1 MFSSFH
7 FSLELGCSG
16 LKLVFADQSQNKIF
30 CLVIDLV
37 LNSNYFYIILIASS
51 ALTLP
56 QSLYLLTEFSFGIFT
71 IIPLVINLPTK
82 SPMEMLRQ

>member
-16 LKLVFADQSQNKIF
+16 LKLVFDDQSQNKIF

-37 LNSNYFYIILIASS
+37 LNSNYFHIILITSS

-56 QSLYLLTEFSFGIFT
+56 QSLYLLTEFSVGIFT
-71 IIPLVINLPTK
+71 IVLLVINLSTK
-82 SPMEMLRQ
+82 SPMEMLHQ

>member
-7 FSLELGCSG
+7 FPLELGCSG

-37 LNSNYFYIILIASS
+37 LNSNYFYVILITSS
-51 ALTLP
+51 ALTNIPTLKATLFPFMLHNVMDSCSLVLLVHHP
-56 QSLYLLTEFSFGIFT
+56 QVT
-71 IIPLVINLPTK
+71 I
-82 SPMEMLRQ
+82 